1 MSLSEWT
8 EHSRFSRQG
17 AANHSP
23 GSLRYPNKACE
34 ALTSTARGLPC
45 SSLPD
50 RLWTSSADTAVTAA
64 PLCRSVG
71 VNSPPHSK
79 QAGRGCPP
87 ASDLSRE
94 TRLHTAMA
102 SHKPPCSKCRF
113 LYRRAEKL
121 PVIRLLSVLCA
132 LHSCGTAADSHLQ
145 KQIVARWQSQITFSL
160 AKMNTHTL
168 LLCKLNRISF

>member
-1 MSLSEWT
+1 MSFSEWT

-50 RLWTSSADTAVTAA
+50 RLWTSSADTAVTA

-71 VNSPPHSK
+71 GNSPPHSK
-79 QAGRGCPP
+79 QAGRGCPVKP
-87 ASDLSRE
+87 GFTLPWHPINLLAQNAGFSTAELKSCLWSD
-94 TRLHTAMA
+94 
-102 SHKPPCSKCRF
+102 CSACSA
-113 LYRRAEKL
+113 LY
-121 PVIRLLSVLCA
+121 I
-132 LHSCGTAADSHLQ
+132 H
-145 KQIVARWQSQITFSL
+145 VARQQILISKSKSWQDGSPRSHFPWPRWIP
-160 AKMNTHTL
+160 THF
-168 LLCKLNRISF
+168 CYAS